1 MAGPWSVLVVD
12 DSELSRDALRGVIQL
27 DPQLKVIAE
36 ARTGEEAVDW
46 VRRLKPHLVTM
57 DLNMPGMGGLKAIEL
72 IMRERP
78 TPIVVIS
85 ERTSTA
91 GFDVNYEAISRGALE
106 LVPKAQVFGV
116 GPDGA
121 VQFAQRLKVLA
132 SAGLEQDDRGAAP
145 IPAAL
150 PPLAE
155 PLSLVGIGASTGGPK
170 AVARLLSEL
179 PHPFPLPIALVQHMA
194 EDFFDSYVRYLRDAS
209 GHRVEEAKNGQK
221 LEAGTVYVAPS
232 RQEMFV
238 RDDLSVRLAPPPAS
252 ALISPSVDSLFFS
265 MASAVKHRGLGVI
278 LTGMGDDGA
287 QGLLR
292 MRRTGART
300 VAQDRASSAVF
311 GMPKA
316 AIEVG
321 AVELTLGLDR
331 IGPVITHYARGGPG
345 KAPAPAA
352 PAPTIR
358 EVKDDRP
365 NHARDDRKDDRKR
378 ILIVDE
384 HGAEDLATRKTLE
397 GAGYDVELV
406 DNPMLVAK
414 ALRKR
419 PADLVLLDP
428 ELTAMRGAALIET
441 LRKHTQLNVPVFLLS
456 RLDAASLRSKVK
468 ECGAQGAVRRGAA
481 ELLREV
487 NAFLGGPRRPLS

>member
-1 MAGPWSVLVVD
+1 MPGPWGVLVVD

-27 DPQLKVIAE
+27 EPQLKVVAE

-57 DLNMPGMGGLKAIEL
+57 DLNMPGMGGLKAIEA

-106 LVPKAQVFGV
+106 LVPKSQVFGT

-121 VQFAQRLKVLA
+121 AEFAQRLMALA
-132 SAGLEQDDRGAAP
+132 AAGLEADERHAAP
-145 IPAAL
+145 VPAAL
-150 PPLAE
+150 PPLTE
-155 PLSLVGIGASTGGPK
+155 PLALVGIGASTGGPK
-170 AVARLLSEL
+170 AVAKLLGEL

-209 GHRVEEAKNGQK
+209 GHAVEEARNGVR
-221 LEAGTVYVAPS
+221 LEAGRVYVAPS

-238 RDDLSVRLAPPPAS
+238 REDLTVRLAAPPAN

-265 MASAVKHRGLGVI
+265 MASAVKARGLGVI

-321 AVELTLGLDR
+321 AVELTLGLER
-331 IGPVITHYARGGPG
+331 IAAVVTHYARGGPG
-345 KAPAPAA
+345 KAPAPSLAA
-352 PAPTIR
+352 IR

-365 NHARDDRKDDRKR
+365 IREERKDERKR
-378 ILIVDE
+378 ILVVDE
-384 HGAEDLATRKTLE
+384 HGAADQVTRKTLE
-397 GAGYDVELV
+397 SAGYEVELV

-428 ELTAMRGAALIET
+428 ELTAMSGAALIET

-456 RLDAASLRSKVK
+456 SLDAAALRAKVK
-468 ECGAQGAVRRGAA
+468 QCAAQGAVRRGAT

>member
-1 MAGPWSVLVVD
+1 MAGPWGVLVVD

-36 ARTGEEAVDW
+36 ARTGEEAMDW
-46 VRRLKPHLVTM
+46 VKRLKPHLVTM

-85 ERTSTA
+85 ERTSSA
-91 GFDVNYEAISRGALE
+91 GFDVNYEAISRGALD

-121 VQFAQRLKVLA
+121 LQFAQRLKVLA
-132 SAGLEQDDRGAAP
+132 AAGLEQDERHAAP
-145 IPAAL
+145 VPASL
-150 PPLAE
+150 PPLLE
-155 PLSLVGIGASTGGPK
+155 PLTLVGIGASTGGPK
-170 AVARLLSEL
+170 AVARLLSDL

-221 LEAGTVYVAPS
+221 LEPGTVYVAPS

-238 RDDLSVRLAPPPAS
+238 REDLSVRLAPPPAN

-311 GMPKA
+311 GMPKV

-321 AVELTLGLDR
+321 AIELTLDLDR
-331 IGPVITHYARGGPG
+331 IGPVVAHYAKGGPG
-345 KAPAPAA
+345 KAPAPQPAA
-352 PAPTIR
+352 IR
-358 EVKDDRP
+358 EVKDER
-365 NHARDDRKDDRKR
+365 ASSTREERRDERKR

-384 HGAEDLATRKTLE
+384 DGAADAQTRKTLE
-397 GAGYDVELV
+397 AAGYEVELI

-428 ELTAMRGAALIET
+428 ELTAMSGAALIET

-456 RLDAASLRSKVK
+456 GLDAAALRSKVK
-468 ECGAQGAVRRGAA
+468 ECAAQGSVRRGASD
-481 ELLREV
+481 LVREV